1 LPDPQTASKERIHE
15 ELERAGV
22 RTRLVNFGRSL
33 TGSPIDAE
41 DLVHQALVKVID
53 PDGVPWDCDGKKSL
67 FEHVG
72 SVMNG
77 LWSNE
82 WRSARVRYEVVD
94 TDLVRDTKSV
104 DRAPLA
110 DEALSEHYDRASLHR
125 RSQVLWERL
134 PEGDL
139 ARDVLRAVSA
149 GHETPAAQAAAIGC
163 SVDDVQ
169 KAYKRLTYLG
179 RAILDEEGREE
190 ARRMQAVR
198 STAERKERT
207 AT

>member
-1 LPDPQTASKERIHE
+1 
-15 ELERAGV
+15 
-22 RTRLVNFGRSL
+22 
-33 TGSPIDAE
+33 
-41 DLVHQALVKVID
+41 
-53 PDGVPWDCDGKKSL
+53 
-67 FEHVG
+67 
-72 SVMNG
+72 
-77 LWSNE
+77 
-82 WRSARVRYEVVD
+82 
-94 TDLVRDTKSV
+94 
-104 DRAPLA
+104 
-110 DEALSEHYDRASLHR
+110 
-125 RSQVLWERL
+125 VLWERL